1 MPILGENADMNAPV
15 TAASRRQGALLLAD
29 ISGYTGFL
37 QRVADAH
44 RALAIPTEGM
54 LDGEE
59 AYDGGPPFRVHLLV
73 LTE

>member
-1 MPILGENADMNAPV
+1 MPVLGENADMTAP
-15 TAASRRQGALLLAD
+15 
-29 ISGYTGFL
+29 I
-37 QRVADAH
+37 ADAAAQ
-44 RALAIPTEGM
+44 ALAIPTEGM